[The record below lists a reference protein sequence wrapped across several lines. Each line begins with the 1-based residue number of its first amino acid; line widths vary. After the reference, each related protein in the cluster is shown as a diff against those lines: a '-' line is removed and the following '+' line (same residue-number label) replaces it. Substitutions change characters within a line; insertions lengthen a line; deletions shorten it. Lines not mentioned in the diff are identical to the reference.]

1 MRTRRVLMVSTD
13 PIHPVANYYPLTTP
27 KAMRISRSFTHAE
40 EDPMQVRNNTNTLRV
55 TVACAI
61 MAGTLMVMP
70 AANARAADVG
80 VRMGYY
86 FDADAFSIGTELLT
100 PLGDNT
106 RQWYFNPNA
115 EVAMADFHYDFDT
128 GASTAVW
135 AGAGPAL
142 LIRDHVSE
150 NTDVDPALNL
160 ILGFGAKNG
169 AYRPFIQGKGILSN
183 DSEAALAVGIR
194 F

>member
-1 MRTRRVLMVSTD
+1 MAKVLD
-13 PIHPVANYYPLTTP
+13 IRNHLFPPVAL
-27 KAMRISRSFTHAE
+27 AGIALALVLFT
-40 EDPMQVRNNTNTLRV
+40 
-55 TVACAI
+55 
-61 MAGTLMVMP
+61 G
-70 AANARAADVG
+70 ANARAADVG

-86 FDADAFSIGTELLT
+86 FDADAFSVGTELLT

-106 RQWYFNPNA
+106 RQWYFNPNV
-115 EVAMADFHYDFDT
+115 EVAMGDRTNVAALNADFHYDFDT
-128 GASTAVW
+128 GSSTAVW
-135 AGAGPAL
+135 AGAGPAV

-150 NTDVDPALNL
+150 DTNVDPALNL